1 MRYGRGWSSEPAFL
15 GCPGASPSAC
25 GCPHPFHSP
34 LGHRRTDL
42 RRAAPYRL
50 GRRSSRRGDYPSA
63 SGIGQT
69 TTTRYRT
76 INLLS
81 IGSGVCRP
89 LRPDYPAAVH
99 PCGRTLRLSVAMIA
113 TSLLR
118 YSFRHSHSSS
128 LHRRFRADFG
138 ATTTL
143 PYRLPMANPRLR
155 CIALPRYSVGAALL
169 DQ

>member
-1 MRYGRGWSSEPAFL
+1 MRYGRGGSPEPAFL
-15 GCPGASPSAC
+15 GCTGASPS
-25 GCPHPFHSP
+25 GGGGPPPFHSP

-69 TTTRYRT
+69 TTTRYRI

-99 PCGRTLRLSVAMIA
+99 PCGRTLRRSVAMIA

-143 PYRLPMANPRLR
+143 PYRLPMANPQLR